1 MLVNMI
7 FAPVLVLNMPAVSC
21 RTQRKD
27 RIMPVIEMKWE
38 SEAVRGF
45 GRITSSARMK
55 FTISL

>member
-38 SEAVRGF
+38 SETVRGF
-45 GRITSSARMK
+45 RRITSSARMK

>member
-7 FAPVLVLNMPAVSC
+7 FAPVLVLNMPGVSC
-21 RTQRKD
+21 RRQGKD

-38 SEAVRGF
+38 FETVKGF
-45 GRITSSARMK
+45 GRITVSAWMK